1 MALSYRFSRSLVEFT
16 FTGSTASRNIFETF
30 QKAYEDPLCPKE
42 ANLLIDTR
50 GSTSRDGRSLAT
62 TKGFADFILKHPG
75 RPRIHRVAVL
85 VPDDVLSR
93 YRNLTDTMQEET
105 SLPIRLF
112 SDEKGARD
120 WLGDGTS

>member
-1 MALSYRFSRSLVEFT
+1 MALSYRFSRGLVEFT
-16 FTGSTASRNIFETF
+16 FAGSTPSRKIFETF
-30 QKAYEDPLCPKE
+30 QKAYEDPLCPKGTD
-42 ANLLIDTR
+42 LLIDTR

-62 TKGFADFILKHPG
+62 TKGFADFVLKHPG

-93 YRNLTDTMQEET
+93 YRNLADTMQQET

-112 SDEKGARD
+112 SDEDVARE
-120 WLGDGTS
+120 WLGGSGS